1 MWDPTTREVG
11 PRQVTNCYL
20 RYDAVN
26 MSHCESDDLMN
37 FVEGDASRPRPAGK
51 RTEIL
56 GMSVSKRGTKAAD
69 TPHRGDRH
77 KYDRL
82 ATRQPPAVI
91 EAMNHIAKKRGTT
104 VAAILGDATIKTL
117 LEGRAMLPKK
127 LQRKLRGI
135 AFDP

>member
-1 MWDPTTREVG
+1 
-11 PRQVTNCYL
+11 
-20 RYDAVN
+20 
-26 MSHCESDDLMN
+26 MN
-37 FVEGDASRPRPAGK
+37 
-51 RTEIL
+51 T
-56 GMSVSKRGTKAAD
+56 SKRGAKAAAA
-69 TPHRGDRH
+69 PHIGDRH

-82 ATRQPPAVI
+82 ATRQPDVVI

-117 LEGRAMLPKK
+117 QEGRAMLPKR